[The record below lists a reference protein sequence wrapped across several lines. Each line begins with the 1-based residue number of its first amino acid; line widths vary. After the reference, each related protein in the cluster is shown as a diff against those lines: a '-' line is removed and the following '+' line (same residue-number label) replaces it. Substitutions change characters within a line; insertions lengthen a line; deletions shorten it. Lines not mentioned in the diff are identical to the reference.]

1 MAHND
6 RVVMDDAQA
15 LKTLRVHYGML
26 FGCSPTD
33 LCRPGWSVLTARAE
47 CDPVALLFGRR
58 SLLSIISPVAPAD
71 LTGRRAGLVAVAP
84 ELRMPIAA
92 LLRELPPERLF
103 AAGGNGLRTLH
114 TLVTSAS
121 PRADLRIVSPDD
133 CHTHIRF
140 VSRAGYAP
148 YIGQWQEWIEPLDE
162 GNELEPVA
170 LSLLARY
177 SGGVYVVRDEGG
189 IISHA
194 GIRPHSPHV
203 AEIGVRT
210 DAEALRGHGLA
221 RAVVSRA
228 TKAVF
233 AADRLPI
240 YRHGAAEIPA
250 ARVAEALGYR
260 VYADAVEYGVPTL

>member
-1 MAHND
+1 MAHNE
-6 RVVMDDAQA
+6 RVVMDDAHA

-26 FGCSPTD
+26 FGCAPTD
-33 LCRPGWSVLTARAE
+33 LRRPGWSVLLARAE

-71 LTGRRAGLVAVAP
+71 HTGRRAGLVAVVP
-84 ELRMPIAA
+84 ELRAPVAA

-103 AAGGNGLRTLH
+103 AADGLRALH
-114 TLVTSAS
+114 TLITSVS
-121 PRADLRIVSPDD
+121 PHAGRGVAGPDD
-133 CHTHIRF
+133 CHTRIRF
-140 VSRAGYAP
+140 VSRASFAP

-189 IISHA
+189 VISYA

-210 DAEALRGHGLA
+210 EAEALRGHGLA

-233 AADRLPI
+233 ATERLPI
-240 YRHGAAEIPA
+240 YRHGAADIPA
-250 ARVAEALGYR
+250 AHVAAALGYR
-260 VYADAVEYGVPTL
+260 IYADAIEFGAPTL